1 MTEKRILILRT
12 TDILADNANTTYY
25 GATIRN
31 NVGIISNN
39 RDSMTWN
46 NVNMRQCLGTLYDK
60 YERFNITLTN
70 AYVGIGGDAWMAS
83 ALQNTQ
89 AVENIRNLVIKL
101 SGLPF
106 DAPIWSQK
114 KGQRQEAPMGTIL
127 LNQLHD
133 SEIIKGCGKSAFQTY
148 PTDSLKYTFTKGCDQ
163 TNITIQLHNV
173 STDTFPIYDLYG
185 APTAP
190 RLHGH
195 CVFIFSIE
203 GVTPGTPERRVL
215 RLNTSDITNKTNTLD
230 YVTAANGVMEA
241 NQFGTIGRNKM
252 TTTWNNINIRATF
265 GDEFYRRYKKY
276 KINLNT
282 CFVTPQDS
290 ASDVISNDTR
300 QWSKFPLVN
309 ATQTQ
314 NNAYMTDGF
323 RPVVSK
329 INSMLNVTAG
339 GGTVASGESISSIMG
354 GETDIGTGDFPDPY
368 FYPID
373 GKTRNFKNIVV
384 VKAGISG
391 ANNNIDF
398 NDFIDGTTILNYNT
412 NAYSPA
418 GFKFN
423 GQVYPISYESPTQM
437 EIFFTVRSAYSAFP
451 TNYTTVKIGRCYG
464 DPNDPASW
472 TYSTNSTPTM
482 ATGCW
487 KIWFVDT
494 ANQYIG
500 LVNGDSTSANRSVY
514 IYNNYNLT
522 GTPDIINLT
531 GSNNVGLRTLLYQ
544 FRKPYA
550 ILAPQQSTS
559 DGKAFLLNYTGSG
572 LITWTITDA
581 YLSALTTATSTQV
594 TAGGYM
600 DAVLTKIG
608 TSWNICFF
616 APVFAYV
623 TATTANT
630 ERKLIVWDGV
640 QDSIPEFQ
648 LIGAMLYFVNTVP
661 LPVNRGSNPGLFG
674 VGKIGTNNYKV
685 GAADFYSDGQRDIN
699 ASAIRGFDS
708 QSNTRTYVSGGAVGT
723 NTVTL
728 NSTVGISNNQLPTIS
743 GTGLPSGTY
752 VTGVAGSVFTL
763 SSNFTV
769 QATGTYYISNA
780 FAMNIVTGTTGAW
793 DNSQLAVYIRSAPIP
808 QSNEFIFRLITTGFN
823 TTLFYVQTNFGTVS
837 IASNTLPSEN
847 KDLSI
852 CLDGLAYSAPTYSTP
867 SFVNGSTALM
877 RTITLPNYSNDL
889 TNAGI
894 GGQQNNVFQKPVS
907 YTFQKWNENIPL
919 TINLFDITDANGLA
933 GTQGTAF
940 PVYDQ
945 YCAKPGDQLYLFD
958 VEGVEEEEN

>member
-106 DAPIWSQK
+106 DAPVWSQK
-114 KGQRQEAPMGTIL
+114 KGQRQEAPVGTIL

-215 RLNTSDITNKTNTLD
+215 RLNTSDITNQTNTLD
-230 YVTAANGVMEA
+230 YVTASNGVMES
-241 NQFGTIGRNKM
+241 NQFGTIGRSKM

-290 ASDVISNDTR
+290 ASDVISNDSR
-300 QWSKFPLVN
+300 QWSKFPLAN
-309 ATQTQ
+309 ATQTAS
-314 NNAYMTDGF
+314 NAYMTDGF
-323 RPVVSK
+323 RPVVNTVS
-329 INSMLNVTAG
+329 SMQNITDG
-339 GGTVASGESISSIMG
+339 GGTVASAENITSIFTSAGDM
-354 GETDIGTGDFPDPY
+354 GTGDFPDPY

-384 VKAGISG
+384 VKAGTSG
-391 ANNNIDF
+391 AHNNIDF
-398 NDFIDGTTILNYNT
+398 NDFIDGTTILNYDTNT
-412 NAYSPA
+412 YAPA
-418 GFKFN
+418 GWKFN

-437 EIFFTVRSAYSAFP
+437 EIFFTTRSAYGIFP
-451 TNYTTVKIGRCYG
+451 TNYTAVKVGRCYG

-472 TYSTNSTPTM
+472 SFSTGTTPTM

-500 LVNGDSTSANRSVY
+500 LVNGDSSSANRSVY

-600 DAVLTKIG
+600 DAILTKISTG
-608 TSWNICFF
+608 WNICFF
-616 APVFAYV
+616 APVFAFV
-623 TATTANT
+623 SAGSAHL
-630 ERKLIVWDGV
+630 ERKIIVWDGV
-640 QDSIPEFQ
+640 EGSTPEFQ
-648 LIGAMLYFVNTVP
+648 LIGAVTVSATGT
-661 LPVNRGSNPGLFG
+661 LNRGSNPAIFG
-674 VGKIGTNNYKV
+674 ITRL
-685 GAADFYSDGQRDIN
+685 GANSYEVSACDFYGDGIRDTICAVTRKYDAN
-699 ASAIRGFDS
+699 ANS
-708 QSNTRTYVSGGAVGT
+708 RTYVSGGAVGT

-728 NSTVGISNNQLPTIS
+728 NSSYTITSSQLPTIS
-743 GTGLPSGTY
+743 GTGLPPGTY
-752 VTGVAGSVFTL
+752 ITSVAGSVYTL

-769 QATGTYYISNA
+769 QATGTYYISSA
-780 FAMNIVTGTTGAW
+780 FLANTTAW
-793 DNSQLAVYIRSAPIP
+793 DNGAIASYARVTLIP
-808 QSNEFIFRLITTGFN
+808 QSNDILIRFIYGNLLPDPGSFTKTI
-823 TTLFYVQTNFGTVS
+823 FYSQVNFGTVS
-837 IASNTLPSEN
+837 IASTTLPSEN

-867 SFVNGSTALM
+867 QFINGSTALM

-919 TINLFDITDANGLA
+919 TVNLFDITDTNGLA
-933 GTQGTAF
+933 GIQGTAF